1 MCGFFFNISSPFL
14 GILTEIFNF
23 LFNSFTDNRHPNYFL
38 LSPQELHF
46 LNHVA
51 LLLSF
56 PFSYMRFSTNISS
69 KLKTLFDYYP
79 MFSTI
84 AFIRLTLK
92 SRLKE
97 QKEQIAS
104 LTLIHC
110 TGCLRKCDV
119 CQKAPVT
126 RVSWCFSLL
135 TSKDP
140 FQPLSQ

>member
-1 MCGFFFNISSPFL
+1 MTGNLQHYQLVGESGLSFKQSCCYFIKKVTHIRKIFWPQLKYVYVWVFLNILSPFL

-38 LSPQELHF
+38 LSPQELYF

-56 PFSYMRFSTNISS
+56 PFSYMRFFTNISS

-84 AFIRLTLK
+84 AFIRLTLLL
-92 SRLKE
+92 RYLKE
-97 QKEQIAS
+97 
-104 LTLIHC
+104 
-110 TGCLRKCDV
+110 
-119 CQKAPVT
+119 
-126 RVSWCFSLL
+126 
-135 TSKDP
+135 
-140 FQPLSQ
+140 